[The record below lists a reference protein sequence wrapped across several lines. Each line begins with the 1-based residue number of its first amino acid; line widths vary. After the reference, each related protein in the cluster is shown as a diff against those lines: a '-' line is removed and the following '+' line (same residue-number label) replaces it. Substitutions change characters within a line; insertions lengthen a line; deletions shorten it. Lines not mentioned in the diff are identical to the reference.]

1 MKKYLLIVLLV
12 GVGFGQTNSNNV
24 AYCTLLDMDDY
35 IIDDSPSIY
44 KIDLDSSS
52 IETIL
57 SNSTLH
63 DIKED
68 QANLLISPLIG
79 SYPHAISPIILYNSG
94 SNDDTLNA
102 TGYNARFTSD
112 ENTII
117 YSKVGD
123 DIDSQ
128 LDYSGIY
135 KYSLITQESIAVADS
150 VVGLNYLLSKEKNRI
165 LWLNKI
171 PMVDSLE
178 ILIHHINTNQT
189 DTLEIRLGL
198 DQISNTQSI
207 YWDRNDNI
215 YTTLSDENGIQ
226 RLNKLNI
233 FQNPVQFTELEI
245 FDEYVLLP
253 STADYDLDQFLFCR
267 RIDGDGTQPYYFQFW
282 TYNVETGET
291 DSLFNFFSGTVPLI
305 YSWST
310 DNSKI
315 VIGNLWAWG
324 APGFGILSVYDTY
337 LDSLTGISDGQP
349 DGQRFP
355 ISNLFSFPIFTF
367 GANEIV
373 SIQSETV
380 PLIYTLHQNYP
391 NPFNPV
397 TTLRYDLPEN
407 EFVNI
412 TIYDMLG
419 NEINQLVNEVQNS
432 GYKSIQWNA
441 TNNQGQPVS
450 AGVYLYRIEAGDFR
464 QTKKMILLK

>member
-1 MKKYLLIVLLV
+1 MKKYLFIVLLV
-12 GVGFGQTNSNNV
+12 GVGFGQTNINNI
-24 AYCTLLDMDDY
+24 AYCTLLSDGDM
-35 IIDDSPSIY
+35 DDSPSIY
-44 KIDLDSSS
+44 KINLDSSS
-52 IETIL
+52 IDTIL
-57 SNSTLH
+57 SNSILH
-63 DIKED
+63 DIAED
-68 QANLLISPLIG
+68 QATMLISPLIE
-79 SYPHAISPIILYNSG
+79 SDPSLHVISPIILYNFDTF
-94 SNDDTLNA
+94 DDTLNA

-123 DIDSQ
+123 DIGSQ

-135 KYSLITQESIAVADS
+135 KYSLITQESIEVSDS

-198 DQISNTQSI
+198 DQISDTQSI
-207 YWDRNDNI
+207 YWDKNDNI
-215 YTTLSDENGIQ
+215 YTTLSDENGIR

-233 FQNPVQFTELEI
+233 FQNPIQFTELAF
-245 FDEYVLLP
+245 FDEDASLP
-253 STADYDLDQFLFCR
+253 STADYDLDKFLFCR
-267 RIDGDGTQPYYFQFW
+267 RIEPPGFMVPYYFQFW

-291 DSLFNFFSGTVPLI
+291 DSLFNFISGTVPLV

-324 APGFGILSVYDTY
+324 AFALGTLSIYDAY
-337 LDSLTGISDGQP
+337 LDSLTGISED
-349 DGQRFP
+349 QRFP
-355 ISNLFSFPIFTF
+355 LQNPIVPIFTF
-367 GANEIV
+367 GANEIL

-380 PLIYTLHQNYP
+380 PLLYTLYQNYP

-397 TTLRYDLPEN
+397 TSLRYDLPEDGL
-407 EFVNI
+407 VNI
-412 TIYDMLG
+412 TVYDMMG
-419 NEINQLVNEVQNS
+419 RIVKTLVNSSQTA
-432 GYKSIQWNA
+432 GYKSIRWNA
-441 TNNQGQPVS
+441 TNDRNEPVS
-450 AGVYLYRIEAGDFR
+450 AGLYLYTIQAGEFR
-464 QTKKMILLK
+464 QTKKMVLLK

>member
-1 MKKYLLIVLLV
+1 MMNYCLSFFLILS
-12 GVGFGQTNSNNV
+12 FCFSQSNINNI
-24 AYCTLLDMDDY
+24 AYCTLVSGGDM
-35 IIDDSPSIY
+35 DDSPSIY
-44 KIDLDSSS
+44 KINLDSSS
-52 IETIL
+52 IDTIL
-57 SNSTLH
+57 SNSILH
-63 DIKED
+63 DIAED
-68 QANLLISPLIG
+68 QATMLISPLIE
-79 SYPHAISPIILYNSG
+79 SDPSLHVISPIILYNFDTF
-94 SNDDTLNA
+94 DDTLNA

-123 DIDSQ
+123 DIGSQ

-135 KYSLITQESIAVADS
+135 KYSLITQESIEVSDS

-198 DQISNTQSI
+198 DQISDTQSI
-207 YWDRNDNI
+207 YWDKNDNI
-215 YTTLSDENGIQ
+215 YTTLSDENGIR

-233 FQNPVQFTELEI
+233 FQNPIQFTELAF
-245 FDEYVLLP
+245 FDEDVSLP
-253 STADYDLDQFLFCR
+253 STADYDLDKFLFCR
-267 RIDGDGTQPYYFQFW
+267 RIEPPGFMVPYYYQFW

-291 DSLFNFFSGTVPLI
+291 DSLFNFFSGTVPLV

-324 APGFGILSVYDTY
+324 ALGLGVLSVYDAY
-337 LDSLTGISDGQP
+337 SDSLTGISDGQ
-349 DGQRFP
+349 RFP
-355 ISNLFSFPIFTF
+355 WPNPIVPIFTF
-367 GANEIV
+367 GANEIL

-380 PLIYTLHQNYP
+380 PLLYTLYQNYP

-397 TTLRYDLPEN
+397 TSLRYNLPEDGL
-407 EFVNI
+407 VNI
-412 TIYDMLG
+412 TVYDMMG
-419 NEINQLVNEVQNS
+419 RVVKTLVNSSQTA

-441 TNNQGQPVS
+441 TNDRNEPVS
-450 AGVYLYRIEAGDFR
+450 AGLYLYTIQAGEHRD
-464 QTKKMILLK
+464 TKKMVLLK